1 MSRTRK
7 IKDMIRSSNTTIKF
21 SNTNKKDALTLFV
34 SEYQRVTSLFVDELW
49 NTRDIPKLIP
59 KDITDKIKDQTWLS
73 ARAVQCSAKQASSI
87 VRGTKKKNSQRKWRH
102 KKLLEEGKIA
112 NAKRLMSIIEKHKE
126 SKPALDTICPELDSR
141 FVKIDLDN
149 ETSFDGWLTL
159 TSLGDRLKLELPFKR
174 TRHMNRLM
182 KRGSL
187 KSGVRLLENS
197 LCLLFDL
204 PDRPKKSRG
213 HTIGLDIG
221 VKKVFVTSDGQR
233 STHDVHG
240 WDLTN
245 IQHRLSR
252 RKKGSKRFQRA
263 QMHRSNFVNW
273 SINQLNLKDTR
284 ELRVEDIKDLRKNK
298 RTSRFLTHW
307 TYSEIYDKL
316 SRACEESGV
325 QMTRVSPAFTSQ
337 RCSSCGWTQETNRN
351 EEEFQC
357 KLCGFATDADRNASV
372 NIGLDLPPIKRRE
385 RSSFDSK
392 TGFFWEMMSEE
403 PIVPHVQ
410 RARSS

>member
-1 MSRTRK
+1 
-7 IKDMIRSSNTTIKF
+7 MIRSSNTALKF
-21 SNTNKKDALTLFV
+21 SNTNKRDTLNLFI

-49 NTRDIPKLIP
+49 DTQDIPKLVP
-59 KDITDKIKDQTWLS
+59 KETTDKIKDQTWLS

-87 VRGTKKKNSQRKWRH
+87 VRGTKKKNSQRRWRH
-102 KKLLEEGKIA
+102 KRLLEEGKIA
-112 NAKRLMSIIEKHKE
+112 NAKRLLSTIEKHKE
-126 SKPALDTICPELDSR
+126 SKPSLSTICPELDSR

-159 TSLGDRLKLELPFKR
+159 TSLGDKIKIELPFKR
-174 TRHMNRLM
+174 TRHMNGLL

-187 KSGVRLLENS
+187 KSGVRLLGDS

-213 HTIGLDIG
+213 HTLGLDIG

-233 STHDVHG
+233 STQDTHG
-240 WDLTN
+240 WDLTK

-252 RKKGSKRFQRA
+252 RKKGSKGFSRA
-263 QMHRSNFVNW
+263 QTHRSNFIHW
-273 SINQLNLKDTR
+273 SINQLNLKNTKV
-284 ELRVEDIKDLRKNK
+284 LRVEGINDLRRHK

-325 QMTRVSPAFTSQ
+325 QMTHVSPTFTSQ
-337 RCSSCGWTQETNRN
+337 RCSQCGWTQETNRD

-357 KLCGFATDADRNASV
+357 KHCGFATDADLNASV
-372 NIGLDLPPIKRRE
+372 NIGLELLPIRRRE
-385 RSSFDSK
+385 RSSFDNR

-403 PIVPHVQ
+403 RIVPRVQ
-410 RARSS
+410 RAQDHENAHSS